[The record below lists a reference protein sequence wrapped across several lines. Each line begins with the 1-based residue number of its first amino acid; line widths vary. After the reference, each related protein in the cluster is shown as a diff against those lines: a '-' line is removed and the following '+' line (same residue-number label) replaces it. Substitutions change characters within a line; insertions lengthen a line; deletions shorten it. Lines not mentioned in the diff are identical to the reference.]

1 MLPKLGPR
9 EHSMLG
15 ETVGTHHDLAEV
27 SGADTDEEEG
37 RCTDGQITNS
47 TAIAN
52 TPGLRAEGRW
62 PWLRSLVVF
71 LVGREWLDERLVRV
85 AFVVSPFLF
94 LFLPGGF
101 KQVSR

>member
-1 MLPKLGPR
+1 MVRP
-9 EHSMLG
+9 
-15 ETVGTHHDLAEV
+15 AEV

-71 LVGREWLDERLVRV
+71 LAGRKWLDGRLVRV
-85 AFVVSPFLF
+85 AFVC
-94 LFLPGGF
+94 
-101 KQVSR
+101 